1 MPSREQKHDLH
12 LLLRKRKPCHK
23 SGKFFVL
30 RPRRAKRTAQ
40 IGELTAKCIRLQMK
54 FEHGFFTQFALFRRE
69 RFNTAAPAC
78 VEQCFAKKL
87 SVSRVNQRMRRQNL
101 RESR

>member
-1 MPSREQKHDLH
+1 MPSPEQKHDLH
-12 LLLRKRKPCHK
+12 PSLRKRKPCHK
-23 SGKFFVL
+23 GGKFFVL
-30 RPRRAKRTAQ
+30 RPRRAKRTAK

-54 FEHGFFTQFALFRRE
+54 CEYGFFKQSALFRRE
-69 RFNTAAPAC
+69 RFNTATPAC
-78 VEQCFAKKL
+78 VEQCLAKKF